1 MSFPTLPAKMEQS
14 FSDNLA
20 NEETRAGSVS
30 VSQLGIRIRYFIDI
44 FKVGIG
50 CLLYTS
56 PSPRD

>member
-50 CLLYTS
+50 I
-56 PSPRD
+56 